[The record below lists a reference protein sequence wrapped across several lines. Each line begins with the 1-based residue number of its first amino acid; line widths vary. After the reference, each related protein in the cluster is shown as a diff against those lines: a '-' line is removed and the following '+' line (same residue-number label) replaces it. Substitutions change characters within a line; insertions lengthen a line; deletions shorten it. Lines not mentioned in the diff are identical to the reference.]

1 MEHDYLFSLLLIIGI
16 DLILGGDNAVVIAMA
31 CRNLPEK
38 QRQKAIIF
46 GTFIAVAMRVG
57 LTSAAVYLLK
67 VPFLQCAGGVFLLYL
82 GYQLLIEK
90 KDTQRVK
97 SSTSLWKAIRTIVL
111 ADLFMSL
118 DNVIA
123 VAGASHGDLFLV
135 MVGLFVSVPIIIWGS
150 KLIHIALNRV
160 PLLIYAGSGL
170 LAYTGGEM
178 IVRDQ
183 KLSYFMAQHSLVETL
198 LPVLTVVFVILASI
212 YYEQIADKK

>member
-90 KDTQRVK
+90 KDTQHVK

-178 IVRDQ
+178 IVRDH

>member
-90 KDTQRVK
+90 KNTQHVK
-97 SSTSLWKAIRTIVL
+97 SRTSLWKAIRTIVL

>member
-1 MEHDYLFSLLLIIGI
+1 MEHDYLISLLLIVGI

-31 CRNLPEK
+31 SRNLPDK
-38 QRQKAIIF
+38 QRQQAIIL
-46 GTFIAVAMRVG
+46 GTFIAVAMRIG
-57 LTSAAVYLLK
+57 LTSAAVYLLNI
-67 VPFLQCAGGVFLLYL
+67 PFLQCTGGIFLLYL

-90 KDTQRVK
+90 KDAQHVK

-123 VAGASHGDLFLV
+123 VAGASHGELSLV
-135 MVGLFVSVPIIIWGS
+135 MIGLCVSVPVIIWGS
-150 KLIHIALNRV
+150 KLIHIALEKI
-160 PLLIYAGSGL
+160 PLLIYVGSGL

-183 KLSYFMAQHSLVETL
+183 KLSFFMAQHGTVEAL
-198 LPVLTVVFVILASI
+198 LPILTVVFVILASI
-212 YYEQIADKK
+212 YYQQVEK

>member
-46 GTFIAVAMRVG
+46 GTFIAVVMRVG

-90 KDTQRVK
+90 KDTQHVK

-135 MVGLFVSVPIIIWGS
+135 IVGLFVSVPIIIWGS

>member
-1 MEHDYLFSLLLIIGI
+1 MPHDYLLSLLVIIGI

-31 CRNLPEK
+31 CRNLPHK

-46 GTFIAVAMRVG
+46 GTFIAVAMRIG
-57 LTSAAVYLLK
+57 LTSAAVYLLN

-90 KDTQRVK
+90 KDAQRVK
-97 SSTSLWKAIRTIVL
+97 SSSSLWRAIRTIVL

-123 VAGASHGDLFLV
+123 VAGASHGELSLV
-135 MVGLFVSVPIIIWGS
+135 IIGLFVSVPIIIWGS
-150 KLIHIALNRV
+150 KLVHAAIDKV

-170 LAYTGGEM
+170 LAFTGGEM
-178 IVRDQ
+178 IASDR
-183 KLSYFMAQHSLVETL
+183 KLAFFMAEHGTVQMM
-198 LPVLTVVFVILASI
+198 LPILTVVFVILASMI
-212 YYEQIADKK
+212 YEQTEK

>member
-46 GTFIAVAMRVG
+46 GTFIAVAMRVV

-90 KDTQRVK
+90 KDTQHVK

-212 YYEQIADKK
+212 FYEQIADKK